1 MNLVD
6 RVKGILTEPRSEWVK
21 IAAEPSTVQSLYTG
35 WIMILAA
42 IGPIALLISMH
53 SIQIAIAQYVLSLIL
68 TFVLALIVDAL
79 APSFGGT
86 KDFIASLK
94 LTAYSYTVAWL
105 AGIFYAARNSGRIR
119 LAAGHDLRALHVLP
133 RRAGAQEVIAGKSG
147 ALHRRDRA
155 VRDRAGR
162 ARQLRVQRHDH
173 DATSQHRR
181 RHVIRVYPCDV
192 SGFVYE
198 SGISGCAQPYSR
210 SRRVCGRVCR

>member
-105 AGIFYAARNSGRIR
+105 AGIFY
-119 LAAGHDLRALHVLP
+119 VL
-133 RRAGAQEVIAGKSG
+133 GILG
-147 ALHRRDRA
+147 
-155 VRDRAGR
+155 
-162 ARQLRVQRHDH
+162 
-173 DATSQHRR
+173 
-181 RHVIRVYPCDV
+181 
-192 SGFVYE
+192 GFVSLLATIYALYTFFLGAPVLRKSSPE
-198 SGISGCAQPYSR
+198 KAVPFTVVTVLCGIVLGVLASYVFSGMIMTPHLNTG
-210 SRRVCGRVCR
+210 VGM